1 MLIDSGSRSDGR
13 YSRRRLLA
21 LVGLAATTALAGC
34 TGGTDE
40 SDGDLGDEPD
50 GDGDGTDGSTDDS
63 GDANVEDENDQND
76 ESDDGDVIDSCASL
90 EGAWIPFDQGNRS
103 FPIHF
108 DHPDTFEQYNEG
120 INESESGIG
129 AQLGHVG
136 SKESASYPVNVL
148 VQQHKHPTDDKEATT
163 NWVTGFGTNELIDW
177 TFTYEG
183 EQIDVYQS
191 IQSSEENRQWRF
203 LLPAHDGDGVRGVI
217 VQFQDDRD
225 EEACIDGIET
235 VATSLIESLRPNLDY
250 AV

>member
-1 MLIDSGSRSDGR
+1 MHIDSGSRSDGR

-21 LVGLAATTALAGC
+21 LVGLAGTTAFAGC
-34 TGGTDE
+34 TGSTDE
-40 SDGDLGDEPD
+40 SDGELDDELD
-50 GDGDGTDGSTDDS
+50 GDGDG
-63 GDANVEDENDQND
+63 DANVEGENDESDENDGNE

-90 EGAWIPFDQGNRS
+90 EGAWIPFDQGDRS

-108 DHPDTFEQYNEG
+108 DHPNTFERYNEG

-136 SKESASYPVNVL
+136 SKRSASYPVNVL
-148 VQQHKHPTDDKEATT
+148 VQQHKDPTNNEEATT
-163 NWVTGFGTNELIDW
+163 NWVTGFGTNERIDW

-191 IQSSEENRQWRF
+191 TQSSEENRQWRF
-203 LLPAHDGDGVRGVI
+203 LLPAHDGDGARGVV

-225 EEACIDGIET
+225 EDACIDELEAIAKALT
-235 VATSLIESLRPNLDY
+235 ESLRPNLDY
-250 AV
+250 AA